1 MPRIS
6 DKTISQVFQAVRIE
20 DVVGDFVSLRKAGT
34 SYKGLCPFHDERTPS
49 FVVSPSKNMC
59 YCFGCHKGGNAISFL
74 KELNNWTYPEAIRY
88 LAEKYNIEIIEEAGS
103 KEEEEARA
111 HRENFFA
118 INQWA
123 NDFFQHNLHETSEG
137 QAIGMAYFRSRG
149 MRDDTI
155 RKFQLGYSPESK
167 YVLTNEAN
175 KKHLSPELLAETG
188 LCIKTSNGKLYDRF
202 HDRVM
207 FPVHNV
213 SGKVVAFG
221 GRILKKKE
229 NTGKYVNS
237 PESEFYS
244 KRKELYGLFFAR
256 QAIHQHDRC
265 YLVEGY
271 TDVISMHQCGI
282 ENVVASSG
290 TALTTEQ
297 IKLIKRFTRHITV
310 LYDGD
315 NAGIKASL
323 RGIDMLL
330 SQGLDI
336 KVLLLPDGEDPD
348 SFARSNTAEDFVKYI
363 EEHQVDFIR
372 FKTNLLLKDAG
383 DDVSKRS
390 EVINDITNS
399 IALIDNDITRSLYI
413 KQCAEL
419 TAIDEKAIADTV
431 KRMRNKHM
439 LEMRQEQA
447 KTTSAPTPSA
457 NATQDI
463 ASAPQSPTTQ
473 QATAPEQHQQ
483 IAIAQSEQAKVEYR
497 IMKYIVRYGESIIGN
512 MEGEDGSVYAISFA
526 QYIKMLLDEDGIA
539 LSHPLY
545 IEIINYIIS
554 NQNTPNFTAISY
566 LPAHPNDAIRQFC
579 TPLTYDRETVLAVD
593 ESSITTNLFN
603 NAERLITELNIA
615 IIKDKVNATN
625 RLISNPQTSNDDRN
639 NAVAELM
646 KLKAV
651 ELELKKQLQ
660 Q

>member
-6 DKTISQVFQAVRIE
+6 DTTIAQVFQAMHIE

-34 SYKGLCPFHDERTPS
+34 SFKGLCPFHDERTPS
-49 FVVSPSKNMC
+49 FVVTPSKNMC
-59 YCFGCHKGGNAISFL
+59 YCFGCHKGGNAITFL

-88 LAEKYNIEIIEEAGS
+88 LANKYNIEIVEEAGT
-103 KEEEEARA
+103 KEEEEART
-111 HRENFFA
+111 HRDNFFA
-118 INQWA
+118 LNQWA
-123 NDFFQHNLHETSEG
+123 NDFFQHNLHETAEG
-137 QAIGMAYFRSRG
+137 QSIGMTYFRSRG
-149 MRDDTI
+149 MRDDI
-155 RKFQLGYSPESK
+155 IKKFQLGYSPESK
-167 YVLTNEAN
+167 FALTNEAN
-175 KKHLSPELLAETG
+175 KKHLSKELLAETG
-188 LCIKTSNGKLYDRF
+188 LCIKTSNDKLYDRF

-207 FPVHNV
+207 FPIHNV

-256 QAIHQHDRC
+256 QAIQRNDYC
-265 YLVEGY
+265 FLVEGY

-290 TALTTEQ
+290 TALTNDQ

-315 NAGIKASL
+315 NAGIKASI

-348 SFARSNTAEDFVKYI
+348 SFARSRTADEFVSYI
-363 EEHQVDFIR
+363 KEHQVDFIR
-372 FKTNLLLKDAG
+372 FKTNLLLDDAG

-390 EVINDITNS
+390 QVINDIANS

-413 KQCAEL
+413 KQCAEV
-419 TAIDEKAIADTV
+419 TGIEESTIANTV
-431 KRMRNKHM
+431 KSLRNKRM
-439 LEMRQEQA
+439 LEARQEQA
-447 KTTSAPTPSA
+447 RNTPSTNTATSGEHDSGQHTETTASTPQNTTS
-457 NATQDI
+457 
-463 ASAPQSPTTQ
+463 PQYNPALPQT
-473 QATAPEQHQQ
+473 
-483 IAIAQSEQAKVEYR
+483 EQAKVEQR
-497 IMKYIVRYGESIIGN
+497 IMKYIVRYGESIIGKF
-512 MEGEDGSVYAISFA
+512 EAEDGSVQSISFA
-526 QYIKMLLDEDGIA
+526 QYIRMLLDEDDIN
-539 LSHPLY
+539 LSLPIY
-545 IEIINYIIS
+545 NEIIDYIIANS
-554 NQNTPNFTAISY
+554 NTPNFTAISF
-566 LPAHPNDAIRQFC
+566 LPAHPNDAIRQIC

-593 ESSITTNLFN
+593 ESTITSKLYD

-615 IIKDKVNATN
+615 IIKDKTTSLN
-625 RLISNPQTSNDDRN
+625 RTISNAQTSNEDREA
-639 NAVAELM
+639 AVSELL
-646 KLKAV
+646 KLKSI

-660 Q
+660 R